1 MKKVLLAMLCAMTL
15 AGCAS
20 DYFIA
25 TTDGRMLNAEGKPK
39 FDEST
44 GMLEFK
50 DSEGRRQQVPMTDVK
65 QVIER

>member
-1 MKKVLLAMLCAMTL
+1 MRNLLLATLCALTL

-25 TTDGRMLNAEGKPK
+25 TTDGRMLNAEGKPQ
-39 FDEST
+39 FDETT
-44 GMLEFK
+44 GMLEFQ
-50 DSEGRRQQVPMTDVK
+50 DNDGRKQQIPMTDVK

>member
-1 MKKVLLAMLCAMTL
+1 MKKVLLAFICAATL

-25 TTDGRMLNAEGKPK
+25 TNDGRMLNASGKPQ
-39 FDEST
+39 FDETT

-50 DSEGRRQQVPMTDVK
+50 DDEGRKQQVPMTDVK

>member
-1 MKKVLLAMLCAMTL
+1 MRNLLLAALCALTL

-25 TTDGRMLNAEGKPK
+25 TTDGRMLNAEGKPQ

-50 DSEGRRQQVPMTDVK
+50 DSEGRKQQVPMTDVK